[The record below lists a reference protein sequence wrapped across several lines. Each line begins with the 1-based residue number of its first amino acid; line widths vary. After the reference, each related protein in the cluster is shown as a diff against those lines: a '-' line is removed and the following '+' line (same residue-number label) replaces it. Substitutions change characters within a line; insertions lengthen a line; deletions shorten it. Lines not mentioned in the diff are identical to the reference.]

1 MTLQVKTWVPSL
13 SVLILLVSR
22 ERKKILLINLARSV
36 LQREINLPTN
46 AFTGDKIKTE
56 RDDLP
61 KGDKRTKAERG
72 MVPCL
77 LVQVS
82 LSDSQSCVQLGM
94 VLQRMTPLVTP

>member
-46 AFTGDKIKTE
+46 AFTGYKIKTE
-56 RDDLP
+56 RDDLICLRET
-61 KGDKRTKAERG
+61 KGQKQKGEWF
-72 MVPCL
+72 
-77 LVQVS
+77 LVS
-82 LSDSQSCVQLGM
+82 WFK
-94 VLQRMTPLVTP
+94 